1 MTKPKKSKK
10 IKKQSGPSPKARQ
23 KTVEKLPNWLSDRR
37 WHGLFL
43 FLFGFLLYANTLGH
57 EFAQDDAIVL
67 YENAYV
73 KQGVSGIPAI
83 FKYDTFYGFFQKEGK
98 AKLVAGGRYRPFT
111 LIMFAFEVQLFGVNP
126 VVAHLINALLN
137 GLLGL
142 LIYRLILLLL
152 SPGKRAGQTY
162 FIALATA
169 LLFIAHPI
177 HTEAAANIKGRDE
190 IMTLLASLGAL
201 YYSILAV
208 RQSKPLL
215 HILAGTIF
223 FIGLLSKENA
233 ITFLAVV
240 PLTYYFFTSLKPQKI
255 ALATTPFI
263 IAAGLF
269 MVIRTSVLGVDF
281 GAPTM
286 EMMNN
291 PFVKVV
297 DNQYLPFTAGEKA
310 ATITYSL
317 GKYLQLLIFPH
328 PLTHDYYPRALGV
341 MQWSDWRVL
350 LSLFAYLGLIVYA
363 IKGFLKKDL
372 IAYGVIFYLTTLSI
386 VSNIFFPIGTH
397 MAERLVFMP
406 SLGFCFVLAALTYR
420 LSKRSKRP
428 GYKALYP
435 AMIATGLLVFAFSIR
450 TIARNT
456 VWKNNYALFTNDIRY
471 SPNSAKLRNAVGG
484 ELISQ
489 YATSP
494 APQRDAGMLQE
505 AEGHLLEAIK
515 IHPNYKNAYLLL
527 GNCNYYQKEYAAS
540 AQYYRNALGIDP
552 NYQEANDN
560 LLISLRD
567 GGQYFGE
574 ELGDLDKALNFLQQ
588 AYQMNPNDFETNR
601 LLGVANGVR
610 GNSVKAISYFEKAVA
625 LKPDDAGT
633 WLNLSRAFAN
643 AGQGDRSQQ
652 AQQKALEL
660 NPNIL
665 NERGG
670 N

>member
-10 IKKQSGPSPKARQ
+10 IKKQSGSSPKARQ
-23 KTVEKLPNWLSDRR
+23 KIVEKLPNWLSDRR
-37 WHGLFL
+37 WHSLFL

-111 LIMFAFEVQLFGVNP
+111 LAMFAAEVQLFGVNP
-126 VVAHLINALLN
+126 VVGHLINALLN

-152 SPGKRAGQTY
+152 SPDKRAGQTY
-162 FIALATA
+162 FIALAAA
-169 LLFIAHPI
+169 LLFITHPI

-208 RQSKPLL
+208 RRSKLLL

-240 PLTYYFFTSLKPQKI
+240 PLTYYFFTSLKLQKI

-297 DNQYLPFTAGEKA
+297 DNQYLPFTVGEKA

-317 GKYLQLLIFPH
+317 GKYLQLLIFPY

-350 LSLFAYLGLIVYA
+350 LSLFVYLGLITYA
-363 IKGFLKKDL
+363 VKGFFKKDL

-386 VSNIFFPIGTH
+386 VSNIFFPVGTH

-406 SLGFCFVLAALTYR
+406 SLGFCFALAALAYR
-420 LSKRSKRP
+420 LSRQSKTP

-435 AMIATGLLVFAFSIR
+435 AMVATGLLVLAFSIR
-450 TIARNT
+450 TVARNS

-489 YATSP
+489 YATLP
-494 APQRDAGMLQE
+494 APQRDAGMLRE

-527 GNCNYYQKEYAAS
+527 GNCNYYQKEYETS

-643 AGQGDRSQQ
+643 AGQGDRSLQ